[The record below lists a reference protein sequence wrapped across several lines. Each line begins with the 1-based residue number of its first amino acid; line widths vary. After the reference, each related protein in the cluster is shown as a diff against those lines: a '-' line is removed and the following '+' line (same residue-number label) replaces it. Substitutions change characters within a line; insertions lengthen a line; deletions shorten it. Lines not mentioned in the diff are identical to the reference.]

1 MFRRLALM
9 SLSLFLVIGVQ
20 IQSAIGAD
28 YPTKPIEILSP
39 YAPGAAADS
48 ATRLAA
54 EIASKHL
61 GQRVVVVN
69 RVGAGGSIAASEVI
83 NSKPDGYKLANL
95 SNIFFATTT
104 KTQKIP
110 FEPKDLVP
118 IANIVEL
125 RIGIFV
131 RADSP
136 YKTLADL
143 LDYAKK
149 NPGKMTWAH
158 GGRGL
163 STHINA
169 TLLFKK
175 AGVETVD
182 VPQKSGAELVTAL
195 LGGHVD
201 AVLPGYGTVRDHIVA
216 GKARCLVFFAE
227 HRYPDMPSVPV
238 AAELGFP
245 EAAKFRTLFGI
256 YAHKDTPVKIR
267 ETLTNAFKQACE
279 SPELKRGI
287 EKLGDDPR
295 CGGPEFMNEAIKNA
309 EDLGVPIIKELGLYV
324 GK

>member
-1 MFRRLALM
+1 MLKKLCL
-9 SLSLFLVIGVQ
+9 LSFSVFFVVFIATQ
-20 IQSAIGAD
+20 IAFGAD

-54 EIASKHL
+54 EIASKYL
-61 GQRVVVVN
+61 GQRIVVVN

-83 NSKPDGYKLANL
+83 TSKPDGYKLANL
-95 SNIFFATTT
+95 SNIFFATTS
-104 KTQKIP
+104 KTQNIP
-110 FEPKDLVP
+110 FDPKDLVP

-136 YKTLADL
+136 YKTLGDL
-143 LDYAKK
+143 LNYAKK
-149 NPGKMTWAH
+149 NPGKVTWAH

-169 TLLFKK
+169 TLLFRK

-201 AVLPGYGTVRDHIVA
+201 AVLPGYGTVRDHIAA
-216 GKARCLVFFAE
+216 GKVRPLVFFSD
-227 HRYPDMPSVPV
+227 HRYPDMPDVPS
-238 AAELGFP
+238 ATELGFP
-245 EAAKFRTLFGI
+245 ESAKFRTLFGI

-267 ETLTNAFKQACE
+267 ETLTEAFKKASE
-279 SPELKRGI
+279 NLDLKKGI

-295 CGGPEFMNEAIKNA
+295 YGGPEFMNEAIRNA
-309 EDLGVPIIKELGLYV
+309 ETLGVPIIKELGLYV